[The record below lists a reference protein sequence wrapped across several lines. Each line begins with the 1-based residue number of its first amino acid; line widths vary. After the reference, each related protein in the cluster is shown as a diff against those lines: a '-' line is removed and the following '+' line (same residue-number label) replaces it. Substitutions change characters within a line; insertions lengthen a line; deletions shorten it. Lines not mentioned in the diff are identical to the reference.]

1 MNATT
6 VTQTTTEDNWLKQLR
21 NDLMRTNKLIK
32 KTRIDVDEGIKQL
45 KLLEQERRRLV
56 NETLKIDEFDE
67 VDVL

>member
-1 MNATT
+1 MNTITT
-6 VTQTTTEDNWLKQLR
+6 EQQEDNWLKQLR

>member
-1 MNATT
+1 MNTITT
-6 VTQTTTEDNWLKQLR
+6 EQQEDNWLKQLR

-67 VDVL
+67 VDVI

>member
-1 MNATT
+1 MNTIE
-6 VTQTTTEDNWLKQLR
+6 TQQEDNWLKQLR

-32 KTRIDVDEGIKQL
+32 KTRIDIDESIKQL
-45 KLLEQERRRLV
+45 KLLEQERKRLV

>member
-1 MNATT
+1 MNITE
-6 VTQTTTEDNWLKQLR
+6 TQQEDNWLKQLR

-32 KTRIDVDEGIKQL
+32 KTRIDIDESIKQL
-45 KLLEQERRRLV
+45 KLLEQERKRLV

>member
-1 MNATT
+1 MNTT
-6 VTQTTTEDNWLKQLR
+6 VTQTTEDNWLKQLR

>member
-1 MNATT
+1 MNTTATT
-6 VTQTTTEDNWLKQLR
+6 QTTEDNWVKQLR

-45 KLLEQERRRLV
+45 KLLEQERKRLV

>member
-6 VTQTTTEDNWLKQLR
+6 VTQTTEDNWLKQLR

-32 KTRIDVDEGIKQL
+32 KTRIDIDEGIKQL

>member
-1 MNATT
+1 MNTT
-6 VTQTTTEDNWLKQLR
+6 VTQTTEDNWLKQLK

-45 KLLEQERRRLV
+45 KLLEQERKRLV

-67 VDVL
+67 VDVI

>member
-1 MNATT
+1 MNTIT
-6 VTQTTTEDNWLKQLR
+6 NEQQEDNWLKQLR

-32 KTRIDVDEGIKQL
+32 KTRIDIDEGIKQL
-45 KLLEQERRRLV
+45 KLLEQERKRLV

>member
-1 MNATT
+1 MNTIINE
-6 VTQTTTEDNWLKQLR
+6 QQEDNWLKQLK

-45 KLLEQERRRLV
+45 KLLEQERKRLV

-67 VDVL
+67 VDVI

>member
-1 MNATT
+1 MNITE
-6 VTQTTTEDNWLKQLR
+6 TQQEDNWLKQLR

-32 KTRIDVDEGIKQL
+32 KTRIDIDEGIKQL
-45 KLLEQERRRLV
+45 KLLEQERKRLV

>member
-1 MNATT
+1 MNTIINE
-6 VTQTTTEDNWLKQLR
+6 QQEDNWLKQLR

-32 KTRIDVDEGIKQL
+32 KTRMDIDEGIKQL
-45 KLLEQERRRLV
+45 KLLEQERKRLV

>member
-1 MNATT
+1 MNTT
-6 VTQTTTEDNWLKQLR
+6 ETQTTEDNWVKQLR

-45 KLLEQERRRLV
+45 KLLEQERKRLV

>member
-1 MNATT
+1 MNTIINE
-6 VTQTTTEDNWLKQLR
+6 QQEDNWLKQLR

-32 KTRIDVDEGIKQL
+32 KTRIDIDESIKQL
-45 KLLEQERRRLV
+45 KLLEQERKRLV

>member
-1 MNATT
+1 MNTIINE
-6 VTQTTTEDNWLKQLR
+6 QQEDNWLKQLR

-32 KTRIDVDEGIKQL
+32 KTRIDIDEGIKQL
-45 KLLEQERRRLV
+45 KLLEQERKRLV

>member
-1 MNATT
+1 MNTIINE
-6 VTQTTTEDNWLKQLR
+6 QQEDNWLKQLK

-32 KTRIDVDEGIKQL
+32 KTRIDIDEGIKQL
-45 KLLEQERRRLV
+45 KLLEQERKRLV

>member
-1 MNATT
+1 MNTT
-6 VTQTTTEDNWLKQLR
+6 VTQTTEDNWLKQLR

-45 KLLEQERRRLV
+45 KVLEQERRRLV

-67 VDVL
+67 VDVI

>member
-1 MNATT
+1 MNTIINE
-6 VTQTTTEDNWLKQLR
+6 QQEDNWLKQLR

-32 KTRIDVDEGIKQL
+32 KTRIEIDEGIKQL
-45 KLLEQERRRLV
+45 KLLEQERKRLV

>member
-1 MNATT
+1 MNTIINE
-6 VTQTTTEDNWLKQLR
+6 QQEDNWLKQLK

-32 KTRIDVDEGIKQL
+32 KTRIEIDEGIKQL
-45 KLLEQERRRLV
+45 KLLEQERKRLV

>member
-1 MNATT
+1 MNTT
-6 VTQTTTEDNWLKQLR
+6 VTQTTEDNWLKQLR

-67 VDVL
+67 VDVI

>member
-1 MNATT
+1 MNTT
-6 VTQTTTEDNWLKQLR
+6 VTQTTEDNWLKQLR

-32 KTRIDVDEGIKQL
+32 KTRIDIDEGIKQL

-67 VDVL
+67 VDVI

>member
-1 MNATT
+1 MNTIT
-6 VTQTTTEDNWLKQLR
+6 NEQQEDNWVKQLR

-45 KLLEQERRRLV
+45 KLLEQERKRLV

>member
-1 MNATT
+1 MNTITT
-6 VTQTTTEDNWLKQLR
+6 EQQEDNWVKQLR

-45 KLLEQERRRLV
+45 KLLEQERKRLV

-67 VDVL
+67 VDVI

>member
-1 MNATT
+1 MNTITT
-6 VTQTTTEDNWLKQLR
+6 EQQEDNWLKQLR

-45 KLLEQERRRLV
+45 KLLEQERKRLV

>member
-1 MNATT
+1 MTATA
-6 VTQTTTEDNWLKQLR
+6 TQTTEDNWVKQLR

-45 KLLEQERRRLV
+45 KLLEQERKRLV

>member
-1 MNATT
+1 MNTTAT
-6 VTQTTTEDNWLKQLR
+6 QTTEDNWVKQLR

-32 KTRIDVDEGIKQL
+32 KTRIDIDEGIKQL
-45 KLLEQERRRLV
+45 KLLEQERKRLV

>member
-1 MNATT
+1 MNTITT
-6 VTQTTTEDNWLKQLR
+6 EQQEDNWVKQLR

-45 KLLEQERRRLV
+45 KLLEQERKRLV

>member
-1 MNATT
+1 MNTT
-6 VTQTTTEDNWLKQLR
+6 VTQTTEDNWLKQLR

-32 KTRIDVDEGIKQL
+32 KTRIDIDEGIKQL